1 MKPLPTTVAPYQRT
15 KTFTQDTVP
24 RGLLADHATKAG
36 TWGVITVLEG
46 RLEYVIAETGETLI
60 LDTRTQGV
68 VEPEAR
74 HHVTPLGEVS
84 FFVEF
89 YR

>member
-1 MKPLPTTVAPYQRT
+1 MKTLPTTVTSYQRT

-24 RGLLADHATKAG
+24 KGLLADHATKAG
-36 TWGVITVLEG
+36 TWGVITVTEG
-46 RLEYVIAETGETLI
+46 RLEYVIPSEDETVI
-60 LDTRTQGV
+60 LDSETPGI
-68 VEPEAR
+68 VEPDVS
-74 HHVTPLGEVS
+74 HHVKPLGPVS

>member
-1 MKPLPTTVAPYQRT
+1 MKTLPVTVAPYQRT

-24 RGLLADHATKAG
+24 KGLLADHSTKAG

-46 RLEYVIAETGETLI
+46 KLKYTIPSTDEIVI
-60 LDTRTQGV
+60 LDSETWGI
-68 VEPEAR
+68 VEPEVA
-74 HHVTPLGEVS
+74 HHVTPLGPVS

-89 YR
+89 HR

>member
-1 MKPLPTTVAPYQRT
+1 MKALPSTVSPYQRT

-24 RGLLADHATKAG
+24 KGLLGDHNTKAG
-36 TWGVITVLEG
+36 VWGVITVLEG
-46 RLEYVIAETGETLI
+46 RLEYVIPSTEETVI
-60 LDTRTQGV
+60 LDPVTLGI
-68 VEPEAR
+68 VEPEVR
-74 HHVTPLGEVS
+74 HHVTPLGEVA